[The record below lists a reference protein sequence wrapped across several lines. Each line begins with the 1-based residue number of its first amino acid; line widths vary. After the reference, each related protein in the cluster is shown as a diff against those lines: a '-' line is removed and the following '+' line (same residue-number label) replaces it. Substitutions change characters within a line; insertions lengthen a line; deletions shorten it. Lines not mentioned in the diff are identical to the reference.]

1 MPKRVLVVDD
11 DQDIH
16 ALVKMV
22 LVPPDY
28 EVDGIENGEIALKK
42 LEKEA
47 LPDILLLDL
56 VMPRMTGYALLDHLY
71 DRGLHTSLAIIVMS
85 ADLMTWQQ
93 MVRLGIRGFLT
104 KPFDIADLQQ
114 VIEKI

>member
-11 DQDIH
+11 DPDIH

-22 LVPPDY
+22 LGSPDY
-28 EVDGIENGEIALKK
+28 EVEGVENGELALEK
-42 LEKEA
+42 LEKGA

-56 VMPRMTGYALLDHLY
+56 MMPQMTGYVLLDQLY
-71 DRGLHTSLAIIVMS
+71 ERGLHTSLSIIVMS

-93 MVRLGIRGFLT
+93 MVRLGIKGFLT

-114 VIEKI
+114 VIEKV